1 MQSSNLAHFYP
12 WIFVIK
18 NVDLVHSIRKGSWMP
33 WSVQLV
39 SIPELEI
46 SSIQK
51 LSFLKIG
58 FHSQQFF
65 STLSVWDLWIHRH
78 THLPTHM
85 HTSTPTHPHT
95 RTHKHT
101 HSHTGMHTH
110 TCTHMYTHTHTHA
123 HTCRHTHS
131 HTCTHTH
138 AHTLMHTHTHTH
150 THTLFACFYS

>member
-1 MQSSNLAHFYP
+1 MQSSILAHFYP

-58 FHSQQFF
+58 LHSQQVY

-95 RTHKHT
+95 CTHAHTHKHT
-101 HSHTGMHTH
+101 HSHTRMHTH
-110 TCTHMYTHTHTHA
+110 TCTHMYTHTHSRTHMQ
-123 HTCRHTHS
+123 THS
-131 HTCTHTH
+131 FTHMRTHSCT
-138 AHTLMHTHTHTH
+138 HTHTHTH

>member
-1 MQSSNLAHFYP
+1 MQSSNLAHFDP

-58 FHSQQFF
+58 LHSQQFF

-95 RTHKHT
+95 
-101 HSHTGMHTH
+101 
-110 TCTHMYTHTHTHA
+110 CTHA
-123 HTCRHTHS
+123 
-131 HTCTHTH
+131 
-138 AHTLMHTHTHTH
+138 HTHTHTNTQREEEWH
-150 THTLFACFYS
+150 APEHAVYIVTPSRGVLQTKTEQGGSSWLSFWGSSWPSANTSTD